1 MAGERTFLQVPPDS
15 TGKRVRMTHT
25 AEVFFTGATPSN
37 YAWDVG
43 EMYFV
48 EYTNGETYMM
58 HVHGYHYTSS
68 TSGILEVH
76 YNKTPKYNNESPA
89 IGATIYDE
97 DGVTP
102 RATVESVRDVYINSN
117 HIIGYDNPEY
127 GLDVDRSGSANI
139 RFSEGRPQLD
149 AFGKLRV
156 SGASVLGDYT
166 FANNFLPSE
175 FTRSQFGTG
184 RVGFN
189 DVLHCA
195 ELTTGTSLATANFG
209 PDSHRIQITSNT
221 YHHYF
226 PGLSQLAIM
235 TVALS
240 EDVGYTGVMREWG
253 YFDGEYDF
261 DITDQTSTNELIGG
275 NGYFFRVTG
284 ESGLQIVIR
293 TDGKEDSP
301 GTKLVR
307 ETVFDKN
314 GYSIRENNIVVESSP
329 AEGGFNGDPVDGTGD
344 SGKALDLSEQNVYW
358 IDIQDEQ
365 VRFGTYHEGQRVVI
379 HSYLHTGP
387 IPMTATNSLPLRF
400 CQHNMKNISVA
411 QSGKFLRVWH
421 AAVFTEASIET
432 ATLGTGR
439 TEYFK
444 AIIDPT
450 NMNDVQGLNDAFGD
464 RVITTKTGIT
474 SSGATLTV
482 PNLTGIKPGWIV
494 KVASGTGVVQSETRV
509 KEITSATTVVVDK
522 TPTTAIINTDSV
534 TFEMPVNDEYYLIG
548 ILAPKPQLT
557 GVNHP
562 NRTLY
567 LPRSARAWAYYE
579 DGSPAHLSF
588 QVYVNP
594 TISGVNRAVNIEAEE
609 AATLGVEPVLTP
621 VEPNEPSNAVVAY
634 GKNGIDKVNLFRDS
648 GIHGLVTY
656 NGVGFDGGQED
667 LSGAFTSLQS
677 AFKNEADNGG
687 NNTCPLARIFQSR
700 SAGEATVIQINT
712 PPTGVGY
719 SLHREGNAI
728 QLIGIPG
735 TIGSW
740 LNKDGVNVTNSI
752 YYLRM
757 IDNDKAELYYDKA
770 FSQPVDTSQATTGV
784 DPATNAGGTI
794 DIGSS
799 NTDTVAGGLTW
810 RGNTGDFRTGGFIAS
825 GYGPEF
831 YFCIFAKPQGPSKG
845 DSPYYSAYQAA
856 GLGGVRGK
864 IEVNFALFWNQIN
877 Q

>member
-25 AEVFFTGATPSN
+25 AELFYNSGIPN
-37 YAWDVG
+37 YTWDIG
-43 EMYFV
+43 ERYSTTFSD
-48 EYTNGETYMM
+48 GEVYSV
-58 HVHGYHYTSS
+58 HVHGFHRLTS
-68 TSGILEVH
+68 TTGLLEVH
-76 YNKTPKYNNESPA
+76 YNKAAKYNNLEPQV
-89 IGATIYDE
+89 GASIIDE
-97 DGVTP
+97 DGVT
-102 RATVESVRDVYINSN
+102 VVGQVQSFRDVYINSN

-127 GLDVDRSGSANI
+127 GVDVDRSGSMNI
-139 RFSEGRPQLD
+139 RFPEGRPQLD

-156 SGASVLGDYT
+156 SGASILGDYT

-175 FTRSQFGTG
+175 FTRWKFGTG
-184 RVGFN
+184 NITFN

-195 ELTTGTSLATANFG
+195 EISTGTSLATANFG
-209 PDSHRIQITSNT
+209 PQSHRMQLTSNT

-240 EDVGYTGVMREWG
+240 EDVGYSGVMREWG
-253 YFDGEYDF
+253 YFDGEYDY
-261 DITDQTSTNELIGG
+261 DLTDPAATNELNGG
-275 NGYFFRVTG
+275 NGYLFRVTG

-293 TDGKEDSP
+293 TDGKEGNP
-301 GTKLVR
+301 GEKVIR
-307 ETVFDKN
+307 ETIIDKN
-314 GYSIRENNIVVESSP
+314 GYRITENNIEIESSP
-329 AEGGFNGDPVDGTGD
+329 SGSGWNGDPVDGTGD
-344 SGKALDLSEQNVYW
+344 SGMTLDLSEQNVYW
-358 IDIQDEQ
+358 LDIQDER

-379 HSYLHTGP
+379 HSYFHTGS
-387 IPMTATNSLPLRF
+387 IPATATNSLPLRF
-400 CQHNMKNISVA
+400 CQHNMKNQSVD
-411 QSGKFLRVWH
+411 QSGKFMRVWH
-421 AAVFTEASIET
+421 AAVYSEATIET
-432 ATLGTGR
+432 STLGSGR

-450 NMNDVQGLNDAFGD
+450 NMNDVQGLKDAFGD

-474 SSGATLTV
+474 SSGTTLTV
-482 PNLTGIKPGWIV
+482 PNLTGVKPGWIV
-494 KVASGTGVVQSETRV
+494 KVASGTGVMQSETRV
-509 KEITSATTVVVDK
+509 QEITSATTIKVDK
-522 TPTTAIINTDSV
+522 APTTAIINTDDV

-548 ILAPKPQLT
+548 ILAPKAQLE

-579 DGSPAHLSF
+579 DGSPAHMSF
-588 QVYVNP
+588 QVYINP
-594 TISGVNRAVNIEAEE
+594 TLSGVNRAVNMESAE
-609 AATLGVEPVLTP
+609 AAALGVAPVLTP

-634 GKNGIDKVNLFRDS
+634 GKNGIDSVNLFRDS

-677 AFKNEADNGG
+677 AFKNSADNGG
-687 NNTCPLARIFQSR
+687 NNQCPLSRIFQSPA
-700 SAGEATVIQINT
+700 AGQATAIQINT

-728 QLIGIPG
+728 QLIQIPG
-735 TIGSW
+735 AIGAY
-740 LNKDGVNVTNSI
+740 LNKDGVSVQNDGI
-752 YYLRM
+752 FYLRM

-770 FSQPVDTSQATTGV
+770 FSQPVDTSQATTGL
-784 DPATNAGGTI
+784 DPSTNTGGTI
-794 DIGSS
+794 NQGPAG
-799 NTDTVAGGLTW
+799 TATVSGGLTW
-810 RGNTGDFRTGGFIAS
+810 PGNTGSIPTGAFIAS

-845 DSPYYSAYQAA
+845 DSAYYSAYKAA
-856 GLGGVRGK
+856 GLGGDRGK